1 MCLLRI
7 FMEQTLDCIYA
18 TMSCANLT
26 DTGLWIGSRIHQW
39 PITQFIWSVPSQ
51 FIDYCSI
58 HYINKIYTYHI
69 CAFYV
74 NNKIKDDFSS
84 PIWYILTIVFGW
96 LDSEVSNCVFYVNK
110 KIKDDFSLPIWYIL
124 TIVFG
129 WLDSEVNTF
138 RNHSKS
144 PHNHLYW
151 SHFQCP
157 YLLRA
162 LLQAAMGV
170 KNCHIFTLMDSK
182 ALGLISSPRSSA
194 KAQLSA
200 MML

>member
-51 FIDYCSI
+51 FINYCSL

-74 NNKIKDDFSS
+74 NN
-84 PIWYILTIVFGW
+84 
-96 LDSEVSNCVFYVNK
+96 

>member
-51 FIDYCSI
+51 FINYCSL

-96 LDSEVSNCVFYVNK
+96 LDSEVKVIYTKYSKHLLYTVAQTIDCVCSRMNNSWLIHDFHSTFQAYVLPHTLTG
-110 KIKDDFSLPIWYIL
+110 ICVSLFKFHTWIL
-124 TIVFG
+124 
-129 WLDSEVNTF
+129 
-138 RNHSKS
+138 R
-144 PHNHLYW
+144 
-151 SHFQCP
+151 HF
-157 YLLRA
+157 
-162 LLQAAMGV
+162 
-170 KNCHIFTLMDSK
+170 
-182 ALGLISSPRSSA
+182 
-194 KAQLSA
+194 
-200 MML
+200 

>member
-1 MCLLRI
+1 MQPWVAPTSRIQGFELDPGSTNDQLPNLSGLCLLSLLIIALSITLTKYTHII
-7 FMEQTLDCIYA
+7 F
-18 TMSCANLT
+18 
-26 DTGLWIGSRIHQW
+26 
-39 PITQFIWSVPSQ
+39 VPSMIITKSKMTFHHQ
-51 FIDYCSI
+51 SDTFWPLSL
-58 HYINKIYTYHI
+58 
-69 CAFYV
+69 AG
-74 NNKIKDDFSS
+74 
-84 PIWYILTIVFGW
+84 LTLKYQI
-96 LDSEVSNCVFYVNK
+96 CVFYVNN

>member
-1 MCLLRI
+1 MFTTNFYGTDVRLHLCNHELRQPHGYRALNWIQDPPMTNYPIYLVCAFSVYIIALSITLTKYTHII
-7 FMEQTLDCIYA
+7 F
-18 TMSCANLT
+18 
-26 DTGLWIGSRIHQW
+26 
-39 PITQFIWSVPSQ
+39 VPSMIITKSKMTFHHQ
-51 FIDYCSI
+51 SDTFWPLSL
-58 HYINKIYTYHI
+58 
-69 CAFYV
+69 AG
-74 NNKIKDDFSS
+74 
-84 PIWYILTIVFGW
+84 LTLKYQI
-96 LDSEVSNCVFYVNK
+96 CVFYVNN